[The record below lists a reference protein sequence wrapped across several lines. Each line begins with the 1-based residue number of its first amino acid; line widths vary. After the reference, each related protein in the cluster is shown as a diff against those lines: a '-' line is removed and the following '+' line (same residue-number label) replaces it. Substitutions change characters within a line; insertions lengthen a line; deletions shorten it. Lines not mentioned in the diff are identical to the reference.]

1 MDNAKGYKA
10 FKPGMICRDKQYA
23 ENTDYEE
30 VGGKICEKGMMH
42 YCVNPFDVLNFYD
55 LVDESGKFSDFAEVK
70 ALDQPISGSD
80 GKFAT
85 KKLHIGAKLSFAG
98 FIKACI
104 DYTKEQTIVNMPK
117 SDVATGDYA
126 KIGSSGDYAQ
136 IGSSG
141 DYAKIGSSGDYAKIG
156 SSGDSAKIGS
166 SGDYAKIGSSGDSAK
181 IGSSGD
187 SAQIGSSG
195 DYAKIGSSGGYAK
208 IGSSG
213 DSAKIGSS
221 GYSAQIGSSGDY
233 AKIGSSGDYAQIG
246 SSGGYAKIGS
256 SGDSAKIGSSGD
268 SAKIGSSGYSAKIG
282 SSGGSAKIGS
292 SGGSAQIDSTGVDSV
307 ICCAGHG
314 CTVKAKIGS
323 WITLAEWEYSEEKG
337 RSVPRFVKT
346 EYVDGEKIKPDT
358 WYQLKNGEFVEV
370 NR

>member
-10 FKPGMICRDKQYA
+10 FKPGMICKDKQYA

-30 VGGKICEKGMMH
+30 VGGTICEKGMMH
-42 YCVNPFDVLNFYD
+42 YCVNPFDVLNFYN

-117 SDVATGDYA
+117 SDVTTGYSAQIGSSGYYA
-126 KIGSSGDYAQ
+126 KIGSSGNSAQIGSSGNYAQ

-141 DYAKIGSSGDYAKIG
+141 YY
-156 SSGDSAKIGS
+156 
-166 SGDYAKIGSSGDSAK
+166 
-181 IGSSGD
+181 
-187 SAQIGSSG
+187 
-195 DYAKIGSSGGYAK
+195 
-208 IGSSG
+208 
-213 DSAKIGSS
+213 AKIGSS
-221 GYSAQIGSSGDY
+221 GYSAQIGSSGYYAQIGSSGYY
-233 AKIGSSGDYAQIG
+233 AKIGSSGNYAQIG
-246 SSGGYAKIGS
+246 SSG
-256 SGDSAKIGSSGD
+256 D
-268 SAKIGSSGYSAKIG
+268 
-282 SSGGSAKIGS
+282 
-292 SGGSAQIDSTGVDSV
+292 SAQIDSTGVDSV
-307 ICCAGHG
+307 ICCAGRG

-337 RSVPRFVKT
+337 RYVPRCVKT
-346 EYVDGEKIKPDT
+346 EYVDGENIKPDT

>member
-10 FKPGMICRDKQYA
+10 FNPGMICNDKQYA

-55 LVDESGKFSDFAEVK
+55 LVDESGKFSDFAEVN

-117 SDVATGDYA
+117 SDVTTGDSA
-126 KIGSSGDYAQ
+126 QICSSGNSAQ

-141 DYAKIGSSGDYAKIG
+141 HY
-156 SSGDSAKIGS
+156 
-166 SGDYAKIGSSGDSAK
+166 AK

-195 DYAKIGSSGGYAK
+195 DSAQIGSSGN
-208 IGSSG
+208 
-213 DSAKIGSS
+213 
-221 GYSAQIGSSGDY
+221 SAQIGSSGDC
-233 AKIGSSGDYAQIG
+233 AK
-246 SSGGYAKIGS
+246 
-256 SGDSAKIGSSGD
+256 
-268 SAKIGSSGYSAKIG
+268 
-282 SSGGSAKIGS
+282 
-292 SGGSAQIDSTGVDSV
+292 IDSTGVDSV

-337 RSVPRFVKT
+337 RSVPRCVKT
-346 EYVDGEKIKPDT
+346 EYVDGEKIKADT
-358 WYQLKNGEFVEV
+358 WYRLKNGEFVEV

>member
-10 FKPGMICRDKQYA
+10 FNPGMICNDKQYA

-55 LVDESGKFSDFAEVK
+55 LVDESGKFSDFAEVN

-85 KKLHIGAKLSFAG
+85 KNLHIVAKLSFSG

-117 SDVATGDYA
+117 SDVTTGDCA
-126 KIGSSGDYAQ
+126 KIGSSGDCAQ

-141 DYAKIGSSGDYAKIG
+141 DC
-156 SSGDSAKIGS
+156 
-166 SGDYAKIGSSGDSAK
+166 
-181 IGSSGD
+181 
-187 SAQIGSSG
+187 
-195 DYAKIGSSGGYAK
+195 
-208 IGSSG
+208 
-213 DSAKIGSS
+213 
-221 GYSAQIGSSGDY
+221 
-233 AKIGSSGDYAQIG
+233 
-246 SSGGYAKIGS
+246 
-256 SGDSAKIGSSGD
+256 
-268 SAKIGSSGYSAKIG
+268 
-282 SSGGSAKIGS
+282 
-292 SGGSAQIDSTGVDSV
+292 AQIDSTGVDSV

-323 WITLAEWEYSEEKG
+323 WITLAEWEYSEEKC
-337 RSVPRFVKT
+337 RSVPRCVKT
-346 EYVDGEKIKPDT
+346 EYVDGEKIKADT
-358 WYQLKNGEFVEV
+358 WYRLKNGEFVEV

>member
-10 FKPGMICRDKQYA
+10 FNPGMICNDKQYA

-55 LVDESGKFSDFAEVK
+55 LVDESGKFSDFAEVN

-117 SDVATGDYA
+117 SDVTT
-126 KIGSSGDYAQ
+126 
-136 IGSSG
+136 
-141 DYAKIGSSGDYAKIG
+141 
-156 SSGDSAKIGS
+156 GDSAKIGS
-166 SGDYAKIGSSGDSAK
+166 SGHYAKIGSSGKYAQIGSSGHYAK
-181 IGSSGD
+181 IGSSGHYAQIGSSGD

-195 DYAKIGSSGGYAK
+195 DC
-208 IGSSG
+208 
-213 DSAKIGSS
+213 
-221 GYSAQIGSSGDY
+221 
-233 AKIGSSGDYAQIG
+233 
-246 SSGGYAKIGS
+246 
-256 SGDSAKIGSSGD
+256 
-268 SAKIGSSGYSAKIG
+268 
-282 SSGGSAKIGS
+282 
-292 SGGSAQIDSTGVDSV
+292 AQIDSTGVDSV

-337 RSVPRFVKT
+337 RSVPRCVKT
-346 EYVDGEKIKPDT
+346 EYVDGEKIKADT
-358 WYQLKNGEFVEV
+358 WYRLKNGEFLEV

>member
-10 FKPGMICRDKQYA
+10 FKPGMICREKQYA

-117 SDVATGDYA
+117 SDVATGD
-126 KIGSSGDYAQ
+126 S
-136 IGSSG
+136 
-141 DYAKIGSSGDYAKIG
+141 AKIG

-166 SGDYAKIGSSGDSAK
+166 SGDYA
-181 IGSSGD
+181 
-187 SAQIGSSG
+187 Q
-195 DYAKIGSSGGYAK
+195 

-221 GYSAQIGSSGDY
+221 GY
-233 AKIGSSGDYAQIG
+233 
-246 SSGGYAKIGS
+246 
-256 SGDSAKIGSSGD
+256 

-292 SGGSAQIDSTGVDSV
+292 SGSSAQIDSTGVDSV

>member
-30 VGGKICEKGMMH
+30 VGEKICEKGMMH

-117 SDVATGDYA
+117 SDVTTGNSAQIGSSGDSAKIGSSGNYA
-126 KIGSSGDYAQ
+126 QIGSSGDSAQIGSSGNYAQIGSSGYSAQIGSSGDYAQ

-141 DYAKIGSSGDYAKIG
+141 DS
-156 SSGDSAKIGS
+156 
-166 SGDYAKIGSSGDSAK
+166 AKIGSSGDSAK

-195 DYAKIGSSGGYAK
+195 DY
-208 IGSSG
+208 
-213 DSAKIGSS
+213 
-221 GYSAQIGSSGDY
+221 
-233 AKIGSSGDYAQIG
+233 
-246 SSGGYAKIGS
+246 
-256 SGDSAKIGSSGD
+256 
-268 SAKIGSSGYSAKIG
+268 
-282 SSGGSAKIGS
+282 
-292 SGGSAQIDSTGVDSV
+292 AQIDSTGVDSV

-337 RSVPRFVKT
+337 RSVPRCVKT
-346 EYVDGEKIKPDT
+346 EYVDGENIKPDT

>member
-10 FKPGMICRDKQYA
+10 FKPGMICKDKQYA

-80 GKFAT
+80 GKFAA

-117 SDVATGDYA
+117 SDVATGDSAQIGSSGNSAQIGSSGNSARIGSSGDYA
-126 KIGSSGDYAQ
+126 RIGSSGDYAQIGSSGYSAQIGSSGDSARIGSSGDYARIGSSGDYAQ

-141 DYAKIGSSGDYAKIG
+141 DSARIG
-156 SSGDSAKIGS
+156 SSGDSAR
-166 SGDYAKIGSSGDSAK
+166 
-181 IGSSGD
+181 
-187 SAQIGSSG
+187 
-195 DYAKIGSSGGYAK
+195 
-208 IGSSG
+208 
-213 DSAKIGSS
+213 IGSS
-221 GYSAQIGSSGDY
+221 GYSAQIGSSGD
-233 AKIGSSGDYAQIG
+233 STR
-246 SSGGYAKIGS
+246 
-256 SGDSAKIGSSGD
+256 
-268 SAKIGSSGYSAKIG
+268 
-282 SSGGSAKIGS
+282 
-292 SGGSAQIDSTGVDSV
+292 IDSTGVDSV

-337 RSVPRFVKT
+337 RSVPRCVKT
-346 EYVDGEKIKPDT
+346 EYVDGEKIKADT
-358 WYQLKNGEFVEV
+358 WYRLENGEFVEV

>member
-10 FKPGMICRDKQYA
+10 FNPGMICNDKQYA

-55 LVDESGKFSDFAEVK
+55 LVDESGKFSDFAEVN
-70 ALDQPISGSD
+70 ALDQPIFGSD

-117 SDVATGDYA
+117 SDVTTGDYA
-126 KIGSSGDYAQ
+126 H
-136 IGSSG
+136 
-141 DYAKIGSSGDYAKIG
+141 IG
-156 SSGDSAKIGS
+156 SSGDSAHIGS
-166 SGDYAKIGSSGDSAK
+166 SGHYAHIGSSGDSAHIGSSGK
-181 IGSSGD
+181 YAQIGSSGD

-195 DYAKIGSSGGYAK
+195 DCAK
-208 IGSSG
+208 
-213 DSAKIGSS
+213 
-221 GYSAQIGSSGDY
+221 
-233 AKIGSSGDYAQIG
+233 
-246 SSGGYAKIGS
+246 
-256 SGDSAKIGSSGD
+256 
-268 SAKIGSSGYSAKIG
+268 
-282 SSGGSAKIGS
+282 
-292 SGGSAQIDSTGVDSV
+292 IDSTGVDSV

-337 RSVPRFVKT
+337 RSVPRCVKT
-346 EYVDGEKIKPDT
+346 EYVDGEKIKADT
-358 WYQLKNGEFVEV
+358 WYRLKNGEFVEV

>member
-1 MDNAKGYKA
+1 MDNEKGYKA
-10 FKPGMICRDKQYA
+10 FNPGMICKDKQYA

-30 VGGKICEKGMMH
+30 VGGKICEKGMMP

-55 LVDESGKFSDFAEVK
+55 LVDESGNFSDFAEVE

-117 SDVATGDYA
+117 SDVTTGN
-126 KIGSSGDYAQ
+126 
-136 IGSSG
+136 
-141 DYAKIGSSGDYAKIG
+141 
-156 SSGDSAKIGS
+156 
-166 SGDYAKIGSSGDSAK
+166 
-181 IGSSGD
+181 

-195 DYAKIGSSGGYAK
+195 N
-208 IGSSG
+208 
-213 DSAKIGSS
+213 
-221 GYSAQIGSSGDY
+221 SAQ
-233 AKIGSSGDYAQIG
+233 
-246 SSGGYAKIGS
+246 IGS

-268 SAKIGSSGYSAKIG
+268 SAKI
-282 SSGGSAKIGS
+282 
-292 SGGSAQIDSTGVDSV
+292 DSTGVDSV

-314 CTVKAKIGS
+314 CTAKAKIGS

-337 RSVPRFVKT
+337 RSVPRCVKT
-346 EYVDGEKIKPDT
+346 EYVDGEKIKADT
-358 WYQLKNGEFVEV
+358 WYLLENGEFVEV
-370 NR
+370 NI

>member
-10 FKPGMICRDKQYA
+10 FNPGMICNDKQYA

-55 LVDESGKFSDFAEVK
+55 LVDESGKFSDFAEVE

-117 SDVATGDYA
+117 SDVTT
-126 KIGSSGDYAQ
+126 
-136 IGSSG
+136 
-141 DYAKIGSSGDYAKIG
+141 
-156 SSGDSAKIGS
+156 GDSAKIGS
-166 SGDYAKIGSSGDSAK
+166 SGKYAKIGSSGHYAK
-181 IGSSGD
+181 IGSSGKYAQIGSSGD
-187 SAQIGSSG
+187 SAQ
-195 DYAKIGSSGGYAK
+195 
-208 IGSSG
+208 
-213 DSAKIGSS
+213 
-221 GYSAQIGSSGDY
+221 
-233 AKIGSSGDYAQIG
+233 
-246 SSGGYAKIGS
+246 IGS

-268 SAKIGSSGYSAKIG
+268 SAK
-282 SSGGSAKIGS
+282 
-292 SGGSAQIDSTGVDSV
+292 IDSTGVDSV

-337 RSVPRFVKT
+337 RSVPRCVKT
-346 EYVDGEKIKPDT
+346 EYVDGEKIKADT
-358 WYQLKNGEFVEV
+358 WYRLENGEFVEV

>member
-10 FKPGMICRDKQYA
+10 FKPGMICKDKQYA
-23 ENTDYEE
+23 ENTDYKE
-30 VGGKICEKGMMH
+30 GGRKICEKGMMH

-98 FIKACI
+98 FINACI

-117 SDVATGDYA
+117 SDVT
-126 KIGSSGDYAQ
+126 IGNSS
-136 IGSSG
+136 
-141 DYAKIGSSGDYAKIG
+141 K
-156 SSGDSAKIGS
+156 
-166 SGDYAKIGSSGDSAK
+166 
-181 IGSSGD
+181 
-187 SAQIGSSG
+187 
-195 DYAKIGSSGGYAK
+195 
-208 IGSSG
+208 
-213 DSAKIGSS
+213 
-221 GYSAQIGSSGDY
+221 IGSSGDY

-246 SSGGYAKIGS
+246 SSGDSAQIGS
-256 SGDSAKIGSSGD
+256 SGD
-268 SAKIGSSGYSAKIG
+268 Y
-282 SSGGSAKIGS
+282 
-292 SGGSAQIDSTGVDSV
+292 AQIDSTGVDSV

-337 RSVPRFVKT
+337 RSVPRCVKT
-346 EYVDGEKIKPDT
+346 EYVDGENIKPDT